1 MESRPSSGIRA
12 RKCYYI
18 GYRDPLTGKPTQP
31 LDTQAAFHQSL
42 APNRA
47 YIGGMGSGKTATGA
61 VETLALA
68 MKYPNNFIL
77 VGRVSLPELEHT
89 TKKTFLEE
97 IIDPELL
104 KDSRFFKGKNLL
116 VLPNGS
122 QVLFTH
128 LLNPMR
134 FRSMQLGAYWLDEA
148 IEAGCEDADNEL
160 KKRLRLPHVGRRC
173 AYYTSNPG
181 LETSYLF
188 EQFCNTSWVTRR
200 RYEVFTAS
208 SLENPYLPNDYL
220 ERLHDM
226 SDDEYQVYVLGKW
239 MQARG
244 RIFDTFD
251 RNVHVIQPFPIPAE
265 WHRFRSMDFGIAH
278 MMVCGWWAV
287 DELENRLIQY
297 REWPATGVALP
308 DFVETVRSLDE
319 GESIAYTV
327 VDPSSKA
334 RSIQTGIT
342 TFDQL
347 ATMGMAPV
355 LGDNDVLSSIR
366 RTNGLLRY
374 SATMSGDFIRKP
386 GLLFFNT
393 CQDTVQQMERYQWE
407 VVRGKPTGRPLKKN
421 DDCVDMVRY
430 AVQNA
435 LQVTPTMYID
445 PEKQREETSQVK
457 HIRQMCAENERRR
470 MGDSGM
476 APLMSKA
483 APRLRRMG
491 RASRLRRVA

>member
-1 MESRPSSGIRA
+1 MESPTRSSVSA
-12 RKCYYI
+12 RRRYYI
-18 GYRDPLTGKPTQP
+18 GYRDPQTGRPTEP
-31 LDTQAAFHQSL
+31 LEAQAAFHASL

-47 YIGGMGSGKTATGA
+47 YIGGMGSGKTATGS
-61 VETLALA
+61 VETIALS
-68 MKYPNNFIL
+68 MMYPNNFCL

-89 TKKTFLEE
+89 TKKTFFEE

-134 FRSMQLGAYWLDEA
+134 FRSMQLGLYWLDEA
-148 IEAGCEDADNEL
+148 IEAGCDEADNEL
-160 KKRLRLPHVGRRC
+160 KKRLRLPSVGRRG
-173 AYYTSNPG
+173 AIYTSNPG

-188 EQFCNTSWVTRR
+188 DKFCSTNWMTRR

-208 SLENPYLPNDYL
+208 SLDNPYLPNDYL

-226 SDDEYQVYVLGKW
+226 SDEEYQVYVLGKW

-244 RIFDTFD
+244 RIFDSFD
-251 RNVHVIQPFPIPAE
+251 RDVHMIEPFPIPGD
-265 WHRFRSMDFGIAH
+265 WMKFRSMDFGIAH

-287 DELENRLIQY
+287 DELQNRLIQY

-308 DFVETVRSLDE
+308 DFVETVRSLDS
-319 GESIAYTV
+319 GENIAYTV
-327 VDPSSKA
+327 VDPSAKA

-347 ATMGMAPV
+347 AMMGMAPI
-355 LGDNDVLSSIR
+355 LGDNDVSSSIR
-366 RTNGLLRY
+366 RINGLLRY
-374 SATMSGDFIRKP
+374 TATMTGELIRKP
-386 GLLFFNT
+386 GLFWFNT
-393 CQDTVQQMERYQWE
+393 CLDTVQQMERYQWE
-407 VVRGKPTGRPLKKN
+407 VIRGKPTGKPLKRN

-435 LQVTPTMYID
+435 LQVSPTMYTE
-445 PEKQREETSQVK
+445 PEDLREETPQQK
-457 HIRQMCAENERRR
+457 HIRQMCAANEAAHMRNE
-470 MGDSGM
+470 GFG
-476 APLMSKA
+476 PLMSRA
-483 APRLRRMG
+483 APRLQRHGRR
-491 RASRLRRVA
+491 SRLRRVA